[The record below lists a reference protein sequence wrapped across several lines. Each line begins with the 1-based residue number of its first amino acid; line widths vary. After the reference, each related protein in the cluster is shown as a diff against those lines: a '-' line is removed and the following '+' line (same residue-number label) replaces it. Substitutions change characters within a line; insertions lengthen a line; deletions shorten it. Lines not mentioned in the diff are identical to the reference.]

1 MKKMIFAF
9 AAVMTMAVASAS
21 THTITIYEKSS
32 LNGVELAPGQ
42 YKIEVNGDKLMI
54 KNGKK
59 LIEAPVTVSNGP
71 AKFASTTVRFKN
83 TDGKYAIQE
92 IRVGGTT
99 MNVKVNNADSS
110 VD

>member
-21 THTITIYEKSS
+21 THTITFYEKAN
-32 LNGVELAPGQ
+32 LNGAEFAPGQ
-42 YKIEVNGDKLMI
+42 YRMEINGDKLMI

-59 LIEAPVTVSNGP
+59 TIEAPVTVSNQEQKY
-71 AKFASTTVRFKN
+71 ANSSVRFKTAEGKN
-83 TDGKYAIQE
+83 TIQE

-99 MNVKVNNADSS
+99 MKVKVHNGDSS